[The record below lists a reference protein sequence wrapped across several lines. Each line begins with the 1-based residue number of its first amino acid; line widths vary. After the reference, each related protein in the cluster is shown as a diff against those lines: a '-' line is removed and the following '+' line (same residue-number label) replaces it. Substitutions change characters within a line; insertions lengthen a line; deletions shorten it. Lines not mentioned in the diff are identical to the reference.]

1 MVNSFCPAVKEV
13 MVTREEAL
21 NSIKANVE
29 SENTIKHMLATEA
42 IMRALARHLGE
53 DEEEWGLTGLLHDI
67 DMELTEGDMST
78 HSKLGADLARE
89 LGASEAM
96 ANAILCHNEAHGIPR
111 ETKLD
116 KALFCADPLT
126 GLIIAAA
133 LVRPDKKLAGVEA
146 RSVRKKFKEK
156 SFAAGANREQIS
168 QCTEIGLELDEFL
181 QLGLE
186 AMKEIADDLGL

>member
-1 MVNSFCPAVKEV
+1 MN
-13 MVTREEAL
+13 REEAL
-21 NSIKANVE
+21 DSISANIE
-29 SENTIKHMLATEA
+29 NQNTIKHMLATEA
-42 IMRALARHLGE
+42 IMRALARHFGE

-78 HSKLGADLARE
+78 HSTLGADLVRE

-96 ANAILCHNEAHGIPR
+96 AHAILCHNETHGIPA
-111 ETKLD
+111 ETRLD
-116 KALFCADPLT
+116 KALYCADPLT

-146 RSVRKKFKEK
+146 RSVRKRFKEK
-156 SFAAGANREQIS
+156 SFAAGADREQIS
-168 QCTEIGLELDEFL
+168 QCTELGLELDDFL
-181 QLGLE
+181 EKGLE